1 MSIVNKEIR
10 SGSDLITTHAQTRQG
25 FLNFALYKNQL
36 STPYIDQAKVLMQD
50 IKTITKPEE
59 VVDLVNSRS
68 PIIAAAGISDKAT
81 NYLDENDLD
90 DAIQQLIKKHLK
102 PAGPLFREELV
113 YRFLLNRGDALGG
126 KMRNLVGHIAQGL
139 LVQRLSSALT
149 NRGIKHLF
157 FSNKAKRWESSYG
170 YTNFEDVKAVSWTF
184 QNQPY
189 ILGFNMNIPKIG
201 KNIDINL
208 FKGTKEEFP
217 KDLPKQPNKAIMFGE
232 LKGGIDPAGAD
243 EHWKTGNSALERD
256 RKAFNYNIKT
266 SFVGAAIAEDMANEI
281 YQQLQDGTLSN
292 AANLYKDNQLTEY
305 VQWIIEGC

>member
-10 SGSDLITTHAQTRQG
+10 SSSDLITTHAQTRQG
-25 FLNFALYKNQL
+25 FLNFALHKNQL

-50 IKTITKPEE
+50 LKTITKPEE
-59 VVDLVNSRS
+59 VVNLGNSRA
-68 PIIAAAGISDKAT
+68 PIIAAAGISDKAK
-81 NYLDENDLD
+81 NYLDKNDLD
-90 DAIQQLIKKHLK
+90 DAIQQLIKNHLK
-102 PAGPLFREELV
+102 PAGSLFREELV

-139 LVQRLSSALT
+139 LVKRLSSALT
-149 NRGIKHLF
+149 NRGINHLF
-157 FSNKAKRWESSYG
+157 FSNKAKKWENSCG
-170 YTNFEDVKAVSWTF
+170 YTNFEDVKAVSWVF
-184 QNQPY
+184 QNQSY
-189 ILGFNMNIPKIG
+189 ILGFNMNIKKIG

-281 YQQLQDGTLSN
+281 YRQLQDGTLSN